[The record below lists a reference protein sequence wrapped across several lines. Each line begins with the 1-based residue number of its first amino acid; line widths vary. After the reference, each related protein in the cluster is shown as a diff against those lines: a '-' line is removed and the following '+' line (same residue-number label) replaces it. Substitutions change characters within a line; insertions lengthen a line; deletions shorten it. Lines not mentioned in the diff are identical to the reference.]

1 MHLRCRYSTGALLIV
16 AIAVYLLSPFFTIDS
31 KKGTVAT
38 IDRLVLHSL
47 QVFAADKPG
56 KAILLE
62 EDPAASAESSSVS
75 NPTVSQLAA
84 TRPYSGAPSKDTLFF
99 SSSGLS
105 PPRPEAC
112 LLNILKR

>member
-31 KKGTVAT
+31 KKGTVGT

-62 EDPAASAESSSVS
+62 DPAASAEPSSVS
-75 NPTVSQLAA
+75 NPTVAQLAA

-105 PPRPEAC
+105 PPRT
-112 LLNILKR
+112 